1 MPSRQSISQG
11 HPLKVE
17 PRTMSLSMH
26 QQLQDHGFIFCNH
39 GRPSIKQPDYQR
51 GCRHHHQY
59 DALPNVG
66 VDMYH
71 VQVLAFLAAVE
82 HVESEV
88 AEVRQLKEE
97 EQSLLLGMTAAMV
110 ELWKQLVEV
119 RERQGGLRLTDV
131 GFSVVQLPQ
140 EDCIPLQAVSGMAF
154 TSCVG

>member
-1 MPSRQSISQG
+1 
-11 HPLKVE
+11 
-17 PRTMSLSMH
+17 
-26 QQLQDHGFIFCNH
+26 
-39 GRPSIKQPDYQR
+39 
-51 GCRHHHQY
+51 
-59 DALPNVG
+59 
-66 VDMYH
+66 MYNA
-71 VQVLAFLAAVE
+71 QVLAFLAAVE

-154 TSCVG
+154 TSCVR